1 MNPKNSRILKRC
13 LLMIALSVGLPFA
26 ANAQERVGDSRLDG
40 LTIQPTPSMMPD
52 TVLSVSPDAFIAPL
66 SDEQSLALPPLTYR
80 GTIAHYPY
88 YGSILTGY
96 PNWNLHRGLNASLS
110 ASAIFGLG
118 HSSGSGFAN
127 SLSVMYADTITSRLS
142 FAVGGYYSI
151 LNFGGRQLND
161 VGLSAMLGYRFNDHW
176 EASAFVQKSIMEP
189 TVPPQLY
196 WMSDVGDKIG
206 ASLRYNFN
214 PSFSVS
220 LSVWNERR
228 PLGPIP
234 LYGPASSHPRPVG
247 FGVVKGLMD
256 HYR

>member
-1 MNPKNSRILKRC
+1 MNTKNSRILKRC
-13 LLMIALSVGLPFA
+13 LLVIALSIGIPLA
-26 ANAQERVGDSRLDG
+26 ANAQERVGDSRVDG
-40 LTIQPTPSMMPD
+40 LTIQPAATMIPD
-52 TVLSVSPDAFIAPL
+52 TMRSASPDAFVAPL
-66 SDEQSLALPPLTYR
+66 NDDRSLALPPLTYR

-88 YGSILTGY
+88 FGRLLTGY

-118 HSSGSGFAN
+118 HNSGSGFAN

-176 EASAFVQKSIMEP
+176 EASAFVQKSIMQP

-220 LSVWNERR
+220 LSVWNERC
-228 PLGPIP
+228 PLGPMP
-234 LYGPASSHPRPVG
+234 LYGPAASHPSPVG
-247 FGVVKGLMD
+247 HGLVRGQTD
-256 HYR
+256 RYR

>member
-1 MNPKNSRILKRC
+1 MNTKNSRILKRC
-13 LLMIALSVGLPFA
+13 LLVIALSIGIPFA
-26 ANAQERVGDSRLDG
+26 ANAQERVGDSRVDG
-40 LTIQPTPSMMPD
+40 LTIQPAATMIPD
-52 TVLSVSPDAFIAPL
+52 TMRSASPDAFVAPL
-66 SDEQSLALPPLTYR
+66 NDDRSLALPPLTYR

-88 YGSILTGY
+88 FGSLLTGY
-96 PNWNLHRGLNASLS
+96 SNWNLHRGLNASLS

-118 HSSGSGFAN
+118 HNSGSGFAN

-176 EASAFVQKSIMEP
+176 EASAFVQKSIMQP

-228 PLGPIP
+228 PLGPMP
-234 LYGPASSHPRPVG
+234 LYGPAASHPSPVG
-247 FGVVKGLMD
+247 HGLVRGQTD
-256 HYR
+256 RYR

>member
-1 MNPKNSRILKRC
+1 MNTKNSRILKRC
-13 LLMIALSVGLPFA
+13 LLVIALSIGIPLA
-26 ANAQERVGDSRLDG
+26 ANAQERVGDSRVDG
-40 LTIQPTPSMMPD
+40 LTIQPAATMIPD
-52 TVLSVSPDAFIAPL
+52 TMRSASPDAFVAPL
-66 SDEQSLALPPLTYR
+66 NDDWSLALPPLTYR

-88 YGSILTGY
+88 LGSFLTGY

-118 HSSGSGFAN
+118 HNSGSGFAN

-176 EASAFVQKSIMEP
+176 EASAFVQKSIMQP

-228 PLGPIP
+228 PLGPMP
-234 LYGPASSHPRPVG
+234 LYGPAASHPSPVG
-247 FGVVKGLMD
+247 HGLVRGQTD
-256 HYR
+256 RYR